1 MCDAFLMDIHAC
13 HLANVYY
20 AVFILGCGHCKAMK
34 PAFAEA
40 AAKLHDQKVH
50 LFLFLFHK
58 HTIWRMFA

>member
-1 MCDAFLMDIHAC
+1 MYMFYDVNH
-13 HLANVYY
+13 
-20 AVFILGCGHCKAMK
+20 AVFISGCGHCKAMK

-40 AAKLHDQKVH
+40 AAKLHEQKVY